1 MHRQVADRLNF
12 KLSAWEMKQSETD
25 AYIVARLKAA
35 LAVLK
40 HCTSEAQRVDL
51 HVILSAVAPERRAE
65 HDQAGMIRRVAE
77 RLGVQRGSRYVNAT
91 GEKRPRVLD
100 QSITVREKFDEAVD
114 LGGGPLKPGDAATSR
129 GRPCTVIEIDYEK
142 DTCKLAFKVAG
153 VRLIRDEF
161 SCIAKGRG
169 EWQVR
174 PGLVGS
180 SGARFPKGSARL
192 LRVPPSLRPQGR
204 EIRKDEKAEK
214 ARAKVDELFDTEGAR
229 SPAMCDQVRRRV
241 GPGLYQKAQALFIY
255 STYASLYT
263 LFLAKYPAVNIS
275 YSLFASLRPWYVRR
289 AKQEGCLCKHCENFK
304 CYQETLHSLVKVRQT
319 DPSMC
324 CMH

>member
-1 MHRQVADRLNF
+1 M
-12 KLSAWEMKQSETD
+12 
-25 AYIVARLKAA
+25 
-35 LAVLK
+35 
-40 HCTSEAQRVDL
+40 
-51 HVILSAVAPERRAE
+51 
-65 HDQAGMIRRVAE
+65 
-77 RLGVQRGSRYVNAT
+77 
-91 GEKRPRVLD
+91 
-100 QSITVREKFDEAVD
+100 
-114 LGGGPLKPGDAATSR
+114 
-129 GRPCTVIEIDYEK
+129 
-142 DTCKLAFKVAG
+142 
-153 VRLIRDEF
+153 
-161 SCIAKGRG
+161 
-169 EWQVR
+169 R

-180 SGARFPKGSARL
+180 SGTRFPKGSARL
-192 LRVPPSLRPQGR
+192 LRAPPSLRPQGR

-214 ARAKVDELFDTEGAR
+214 ARAKVDDLFDTEGAR

-263 LFLAKYPAVNIS
+263 LFLAKYPAVNIGF
-275 YSLFASLRPWYVRR
+275 SLFKSLRPWYVRR